1 MYTFYEKDTRDG
13 ISYISNRYRK
23 ANNKYLKSYDPK
35 KESKYIIYLDANNLY
50 GCAIS
55 NFLSTSRFKWI
66 DPKVFNSNKYDSNS
80 PKVYVLE
87 VDLEY
92 PIELRK
98 LHKDYSL
105 APVKTE
111 IKREILYESQ
121 LNIADLYN
129 IPFGNVKK
137 LIPDFFDKEKYV
149 LHHENLQLYLKL
161 GLKFKKLYRLLE
173 FNQSQWLKQFI
184 EFRKRKKNR
193 SRKFN

>member
-1 MYTFYEKDTRDG
+1 M
-13 ISYISNRYRK
+13 
-23 ANNKYLKSYDPK
+23 
-35 KESKYIIYLDANNLY
+35 
-50 GCAIS
+50 
-55 NFLSTSRFKWI
+55 
-66 DPKVFNSNKYDSNS
+66 DPKVFDSNKYHRNS

-92 PIELRK
+92 PKELRK
-98 LHKDYSL
+98 LHKDYSS
-105 APVKTE
+105 APGKTK
-111 IKREILYESQ
+111 IKREILYENQ
-121 LNIADLYN
+121 LKIADLYN
-129 IPFGNVKK
+129 IPLGNVKK

-184 EFRKRKKNR
+184 EFKKRKKNR